1 MYRFAPSPTGDMHI
15 GNLRAAIFNYLCARK
30 DGVGFILRIEDT
42 DTARNVEGKDEEI
55 KEILRIFGLSWQH
68 FYVQSANLKHHRQMA
83 LKLVAEKRAFA
94 CFCTSETLEQKKA
107 AAKAAGKPYR
117 YDGTCEHL
125 SDSEVLENDKP
136 FVIRLKKPE
145 KAMEFTDLIKGRL
158 HFEPENID
166 SFVIMRADKTP
177 TYNFACA
184 VDDMLEG
191 VTCIIRGE
199 DHTSNTPKQ
208 EHIRAS
214 LGYTK
219 PMIYAHLPIIL
230 NDEGQKMSKREAH
243 SSVKWLLEQG
253 ILPSAIANYLIM
265 LGNKTPR
272 EIFTLDEAVEFFDI
286 KKVSKAPARFD
297 MKKLLQINR
306 EHIRLL
312 SDEKLNEIL
321 GFAGKNSGIFCEN
334 SSLLNKNSSVA
345 NKNSGFAREKSE
357 NSGEN
362 SNILNKK
369 DENSSIP
376 PKFLCKNVAPLARF
390 YTQEA
395 STINELK
402 AKLAGIFGEKDFAEF
417 KDECLNLR
425 QILAQSALPND
436 FESLKN
442 ELMQKSGL
450 KGKAFFMPLRLVLTG
465 NAHGPE
471 LSELYVLLKP
481 FIKDIV
487 GKD

>member
-30 DGVGFILRIEDT
+30 SGQDFILRIEDT
-42 DTARNVEGKDEEI
+42 DTARNIAGKDEEI
-55 KEILRIFGLSWQH
+55 KEILRVFGISWQH
-68 FYVQSANLKHHRQMA
+68 FYVQSENLRQHRQMA
-83 LKLVAEKRAFA
+83 LKLVADKKAFA
-94 CFCTSETLEQKKA
+94 CFCTSEILEQKKE
-107 AAKAAGKPYR
+107 AAKKAGKAYR
-117 YDGTCEHL
+117 YDGACEHL

-136 FVIRLKKPE
+136 FAIRLKKPQ
-145 KAMEFTDLIKGRL
+145 KAMEFTDLIKGKL

-191 VTCIIRGE
+191 VSCIIRGE

-214 LGYTK
+214 LGYDK
-219 PMIYAHLPIIL
+219 AMIYAHLPIIL

-253 ILPSAIANYLIM
+253 ILPCAVANYLIL

-286 KKVSKAPARFD
+286 KNVSKSPARFD

-312 SDEKLNEIL
+312 DDEKLNEIL
-321 GFAGKNSGIFCEN
+321 DFKGKN
-334 SSLLNKNSSVA
+334 LA
-345 NKNSGFAREKSE
+345 N
-357 NSGEN
+357 
-362 SNILNKK
+362 
-369 DENSSIP
+369 
-376 PKFLCKNVAPLARF
+376 LARF

-395 STINELK
+395 STIKELK
-402 AKLAGIFGEKDFAEF
+402 EKLNAIFGAKNFGEF
-417 KDECLNLR
+417 KDECKKIKGILNSPEFE
-425 QILAQSALPND
+425 LAKD
-436 FESLKN
+436 YESFKN

-450 KGKAFFMPLRLVLTG
+450 KGKNFFMPLRLVLT
-465 NAHGPE
+465 NSAHGPE
-471 LSELYVLLKP
+471 LSELYGLLKP

-487 GKD
+487 RKD

>member
-15 GNLRAAIFNYLCARK
+15 GNLRAAIFNYLCAK
-30 DGVGFILRIEDT
+30 KSGQDFILRIEDT
-42 DTARNVEGKDEEI
+42 DTARNIAGKDEEI
-55 KEILRIFGLSWQH
+55 KEILRAFGISWQH
-68 FYVQSANLKHHRQMA
+68 FYVQSENLRQHRQMA
-83 LKLVAEKRAFA
+83 LKLVADKKAFA
-94 CFCTSETLEQKKA
+94 CFCTSEILEQKKE
-107 AAKAAGKPYR
+107 AAKKAGKAYR
-117 YDGTCEHL
+117 YDGACEHL
-125 SDSEVLENDKP
+125 KDSEVLENDKP
-136 FVIRLKKPE
+136 FVIRLKKPQ
-145 KAMEFTDLIKGRL
+145 KAMEFTDLIKGKL

-191 VTCIIRGE
+191 VSCIIRGE

-214 LGYTK
+214 LGYDK
-219 PMIYAHLPIIL
+219 AMIYAHLPIIL
-230 NDEGQKMSKREAH
+230 NDEGQKISKREAH

-253 ILPSAIANYLIM
+253 ILPCAVANYLIL

-286 KKVSKAPARFD
+286 KNVSKSPARFD

-312 SDEKLNEIL
+312 DDEKLNEIL
-321 GFAGKNSGIFCEN
+321 GFKGKN
-334 SSLLNKNSSVA
+334 LA
-345 NKNSGFAREKSE
+345 N
-357 NSGEN
+357 
-362 SNILNKK
+362 
-369 DENSSIP
+369 
-376 PKFLCKNVAPLARF
+376 LARF

-402 AKLAGIFGEKDFAEF
+402 EKLKAIFGAKNFGEF
-417 KDECLNLR
+417 KDECEKIKGILNSPEFE
-425 QILAQSALPND
+425 LAKD
-436 FESLKN
+436 YESFKN

-450 KGKAFFMPLRLVLTG
+450 KGKNFFMPLRLVLT
-465 NAHGPE
+465 NSAHGPE
-471 LSELYVLLKP
+471 LSELYGLLKP

-487 GKD
+487 KKD

>member
-15 GNLRAAIFNYLCARK
+15 GNLRAAIFNYLCAK
-30 DGVGFILRIEDT
+30 KSGQDFILRIEDT
-42 DTARNVEGKDEEI
+42 DTARNIAGKDEEI
-55 KEILRIFGLSWQH
+55 KEILRVFGISWQH
-68 FYVQSANLKHHRQMA
+68 FYVQSENLRQHRQMA
-83 LKLVAEKRAFA
+83 LKLVADKKAFA
-94 CFCTSETLEQKKA
+94 CFCTSEILEQKKE
-107 AAKAAGKPYR
+107 AAKKAGKAYR
-117 YDGTCEHL
+117 YDGACEHL
-125 SDSEVLENDKP
+125 KDSEVLENDKP
-136 FVIRLKKPE
+136 FVIRLKKPQ
-145 KAMEFTDLIKGRL
+145 KAMEFTDLIKGKL

-191 VTCIIRGE
+191 VSCIIRGE

-214 LGYTK
+214 LGYDK
-219 PMIYAHLPIIL
+219 AMIYAHLPIIL

-253 ILPSAIANYLIM
+253 ILPCAVANYLIL

-286 KKVSKAPARFD
+286 KNVSKSPARFD

-312 SDEKLNEIL
+312 DDEKLNEIL
-321 GFAGKNSGIFCEN
+321 DFKGKN
-334 SSLLNKNSSVA
+334 LA
-345 NKNSGFAREKSE
+345 N
-357 NSGEN
+357 
-362 SNILNKK
+362 
-369 DENSSIP
+369 
-376 PKFLCKNVAPLARF
+376 LARF

-402 AKLAGIFGEKDFAEF
+402 EKLNAIFGAKNFGDF
-417 KDECLNLR
+417 KDECEKIKGILNSPKFE
-425 QILAQSALPND
+425 LAKD
-436 FESLKN
+436 YESFKN
-442 ELMQKSGL
+442 ELIQKSGL
-450 KGKAFFMPLRLVLTG
+450 KGKSFFMPLRLVLT
-465 NAHGPE
+465 NSAHGPE
-471 LSELYVLLKP
+471 LSELYGLLKP

-487 GKD
+487 RKD

>member
-15 GNLRAAIFNYLCARK
+15 GNLRAAIFNYLCAK
-30 DGVGFILRIEDT
+30 KSGQDFILRIEDT
-42 DTARNVEGKDEEI
+42 DTARNIAGKDEEI
-55 KEILRIFGLSWQH
+55 KEILRVFGISWQH
-68 FYVQSANLKHHRQMA
+68 FYVQSENLRQHRQMA
-83 LKLVAEKRAFA
+83 LKLVADKKAFA
-94 CFCTSETLEQKKA
+94 CFCTSEILEQKKE
-107 AAKAAGKPYR
+107 AAKKAGKAYR
-117 YDGTCEHL
+117 YDGACEHL
-125 SDSEVLENDKP
+125 KDSEVLENDKP
-136 FVIRLKKPE
+136 FVIRLKKPQ
-145 KAMEFTDLIKGRL
+145 KAMEFTDLIKGKL

-191 VTCIIRGE
+191 VSCIIRGE

-214 LGYTK
+214 LGYDK
-219 PMIYAHLPIIL
+219 AMIYAHLPIIL

-253 ILPSAIANYLIM
+253 ILPCAVANYLIL

-286 KKVSKAPARFD
+286 KNVSKSPARFD

-312 SDEKLNEIL
+312 DDEKLNEIL
-321 GFAGKNSGIFCEN
+321 GFKGKN
-334 SSLLNKNSSVA
+334 LA
-345 NKNSGFAREKSE
+345 N
-357 NSGEN
+357 
-362 SNILNKK
+362 
-369 DENSSIP
+369 
-376 PKFLCKNVAPLARF
+376 LARF

-402 AKLAGIFGEKDFAEF
+402 EKLNAIFGAKNFGEF
-417 KDECLNLR
+417 KDECEKIKGILNSPKFE
-425 QILAQSALPND
+425 LAKD
-436 FESLKN
+436 YESFKN
-442 ELMQKSGL
+442 ELIQKSGL
-450 KGKAFFMPLRLVLTG
+450 KGKSFFMPLRLVLT
-465 NAHGPE
+465 NSAHGPE
-471 LSELYVLLKP
+471 LSELYGLLKP

-487 GKD
+487 RKD

>member
-15 GNLRAAIFNYLCARK
+15 GNLRAAIFNYLCAK
-30 DGVGFILRIEDT
+30 KSGQDFILRIEDT
-42 DTARNVEGKDEEI
+42 DTARNIAGKDEEI
-55 KEILRIFGLSWQH
+55 KEILRAFGISWQY
-68 FYVQSANLKHHRQMA
+68 FYVQSENLRQHRQMA
-83 LKLVAEKRAFA
+83 LKLVADQKAFA
-94 CFCTSETLEQKKA
+94 CFCTSEILEQKKE
-107 AAKAAGKPYR
+107 AAKKAGKAYR
-117 YDGTCEHL
+117 YDGACEHL
-125 SDSEVLENDKP
+125 KDSEVLENDKP
-136 FVIRLKKPE
+136 FVIRLKKPQ
-145 KAMEFTDLIKGRL
+145 KAMEFTDLIKGKL

-191 VTCIIRGE
+191 VSCIIRGE

-214 LGYTK
+214 LGYDK
-219 PMIYAHLPIIL
+219 AMIYAHLPIIL

-253 ILPSAIANYLIM
+253 ILPCAVANYLIL

-286 KKVSKAPARFD
+286 KNVSKSPARFD

-312 SDEKLNEIL
+312 DDEKLNEIL
-321 GFAGKNSGIFCEN
+321 GFKGKN
-334 SSLLNKNSSVA
+334 LA
-345 NKNSGFAREKSE
+345 N
-357 NSGEN
+357 
-362 SNILNKK
+362 
-369 DENSSIP
+369 
-376 PKFLCKNVAPLARF
+376 LARF

-402 AKLAGIFGEKDFAEF
+402 EKLNLIFNKKNINEFQQECAIISQKLCEINLSDDYEEF
-417 KDECLNLR
+417 KNT
-425 QILAQSALPND
+425 
-436 FESLKN
+436 
-442 ELMQKSGL
+442 LMQESGL
-450 KGKAFFMPLRLVLTG
+450 KGKNFFMPLRLVLTG
-465 NAHGPE
+465 SLHGPE
-471 LSELYVLLKP
+471 LAQLYALIKP
-481 FIKDIV
+481 FIKEIARL
-487 GKD
+487 

>member
-15 GNLRAAIFNYLCARK
+15 GNLRAAIFNYLCAK
-30 DGVGFILRIEDT
+30 KSGQGFILRIEDT
-42 DTARNVEGKDEEI
+42 DTARNIAGKDEEI
-55 KEILRIFGLSWQH
+55 KEILRAFGISWQH
-68 FYVQSANLKHHRQMA
+68 FYVQSENLRQHRQMA
-83 LKLVAEKRAFA
+83 LKLVAEKKAFA
-94 CFCTSETLEQKKA
+94 CFCTSEILEQKKE
-107 AAKAAGKPYR
+107 AAKKSGKAYR
-117 YDGTCEHL
+117 YDGACEHL
-125 SDSEVLENDKP
+125 KDSEVLENDKP
-136 FVIRLKKPE
+136 FVIRLKKPR
-145 KAMEFTDLIKGRL
+145 KAMEFTDLIKGKL

-191 VTCIIRGE
+191 VSCIIRGE

-214 LGYTK
+214 LGYEMQ
-219 PMIYAHLPIIL
+219 MIYAHLPIIL

-253 ILPSAIANYLIM
+253 ILPCAVANYLIL

-286 KKVSKAPARFD
+286 KNVSKSPARFD

-312 SDEKLNEIL
+312 DDEKLNEIL
-321 GFAGKNSGIFCEN
+321 GFKGKN
-334 SSLLNKNSSVA
+334 LA
-345 NKNSGFAREKSE
+345 N
-357 NSGEN
+357 
-362 SNILNKK
+362 
-369 DENSSIP
+369 
-376 PKFLCKNVAPLARF
+376 LARF

-402 AKLAGIFGEKDFAEF
+402 EKLNAIFGAKNFGEF
-417 KDECLNLR
+417 KDECEKIKSILNSPEFE
-425 QILAQSALPND
+425 LAKD
-436 FESLKN
+436 YESFKN

-450 KGKAFFMPLRLVLTG
+450 KGKNFFMPLRLVLT
-465 NAHGPE
+465 NSAHGPE
-471 LSELYVLLKP
+471 LSELYGLLKP

-487 GKD
+487 RKD

>member
-30 DGVGFILRIEDT
+30 SGQDFILRIEDT
-42 DTARNVEGKDEEI
+42 DTARNIAGKDEEI
-55 KEILRIFGLSWQH
+55 KEILRVFGISWQH
-68 FYVQSANLKHHRQMA
+68 FYVQSENLRQHRQMA
-83 LKLVAEKRAFA
+83 LKLVAEKKAFA
-94 CFCTSETLEQKKA
+94 CFCTSEILEQKKE
-107 AAKAAGKPYR
+107 AAKKAGKAYR
-117 YDGTCEHL
+117 YDGACEHL
-125 SDSEVLENDKP
+125 KDSEVLENDKP
-136 FVIRLKKPE
+136 FVIRLKKPQ
-145 KAMEFTDLIKGRL
+145 KAMEFTDLIKGKL

-191 VTCIIRGE
+191 VSCIIRGE

-214 LGYTK
+214 LGYDK
-219 PMIYAHLPIIL
+219 AMIYAHLPIIL

-243 SSVKWLLEQG
+243 SSVKWLLGQG
-253 ILPSAIANYLIM
+253 ILPRAVANYLIL

-286 KKVSKAPARFD
+286 KNVSKSPARFD

-312 SDEKLNEIL
+312 DDEKLNEIL
-321 GFAGKNSGIFCEN
+321 GFKGKN
-334 SSLLNKNSSVA
+334 LA
-345 NKNSGFAREKSE
+345 N
-357 NSGEN
+357 
-362 SNILNKK
+362 
-369 DENSSIP
+369 
-376 PKFLCKNVAPLARF
+376 LARF

-402 AKLAGIFGEKDFAEF
+402 EKLNAIFGTKNFGEF
-417 KDECLNLR
+417 KDECEKIKGILNSPEFE
-425 QILAQSALPND
+425 LAKD
-436 FESLKN
+436 YESFKN

-450 KGKAFFMPLRLVLTG
+450 KGKSFFMPLRLVLT
-465 NAHGPE
+465 NSAHGPE
-471 LSELYVLLKP
+471 LSELYGLLKP

-487 GKD
+487 RKD

>member
-15 GNLRAAIFNYLCARK
+15 GNLRAAIFNYICAK
-30 DGVGFILRIEDT
+30 KSGQDFILRIEDT
-42 DTARNVEGKDEEI
+42 DTARNIAGKDEEI
-55 KEILRIFGLSWQH
+55 KEILRVFGISWQH
-68 FYVQSANLKHHRQMA
+68 FYVQSENLRQHRQMA
-83 LKLVAEKRAFA
+83 LKLVADKKAFA
-94 CFCTSETLEQKKA
+94 CFCTSEILEQKKE
-107 AAKAAGKPYR
+107 AAKKAGKAYR
-117 YDGTCEHL
+117 YDGACEHL
-125 SDSEVLENDKP
+125 KDSEVLENGKP
-136 FVIRLKKPE
+136 FVIRLKKPQ
-145 KAMEFTDLIKGRL
+145 KAMEFTDLIKGQL

-191 VTCIIRGE
+191 VSCIIRGE

-214 LGYTK
+214 LGYDK
-219 PMIYAHLPIIL
+219 AMIYAHLPIIL

-253 ILPSAIANYLIM
+253 ILPCAVANYLIL

-286 KKVSKAPARFD
+286 KNVSKSPARFD

-312 SDEKLNEIL
+312 DDEKLNEIL
-321 GFAGKNSGIFCEN
+321 GFKGKN
-334 SSLLNKNSSVA
+334 LA
-345 NKNSGFAREKSE
+345 N
-357 NSGEN
+357 
-362 SNILNKK
+362 
-369 DENSSIP
+369 
-376 PKFLCKNVAPLARF
+376 LARF

-402 AKLAGIFGEKDFAEF
+402 EKLNAIFGAKNFGEF
-417 KDECLNLR
+417 KDECEKIKGILNSPEFE
-425 QILAQSALPND
+425 LARD
-436 FESLKN
+436 YESFKN
-442 ELMQKSGL
+442 ALMQKSGL
-450 KGKAFFMPLRLVLTG
+450 KGKNFFMPLRLVLT
-465 NAHGPE
+465 NSAHGPE
-471 LSELYVLLKP
+471 LSELYGLLKP

-487 GKD
+487 RKD

>member
-15 GNLRAAIFNYLCARK
+15 GNLRAAIFNYICAK
-30 DGVGFILRIEDT
+30 KSGQDFILRIEDT
-42 DTARNVEGKDEEI
+42 DTARNIAGKDEEI
-55 KEILRIFGLSWQH
+55 KEILRVFGISWQH
-68 FYVQSANLKHHRQMA
+68 FYVQSENLRQHRQMA
-83 LKLVAEKRAFA
+83 LKLVADKKAFA
-94 CFCTSETLEQKKA
+94 CFCTSEILEQKKE
-107 AAKAAGKPYR
+107 AAKKAGKAYR
-117 YDGTCEHL
+117 YDGACEHL
-125 SDSEVLENDKP
+125 KDSEVLENGKP
-136 FVIRLKKPE
+136 FVIRLKKPQ
-145 KAMEFTDLIKGRL
+145 KAMEFTDLIKGQL

-191 VTCIIRGE
+191 VSCIIRGE

-214 LGYTK
+214 LGYDK
-219 PMIYAHLPIIL
+219 AMIYAHLPIIL

-253 ILPSAIANYLIM
+253 ILPCAVANYLIL

-286 KKVSKAPARFD
+286 KNVSKSPARFD

-312 SDEKLNEIL
+312 DDEKLNEIL
-321 GFAGKNSGIFCEN
+321 GFKGKN
-334 SSLLNKNSSVA
+334 LA
-345 NKNSGFAREKSE
+345 N
-357 NSGEN
+357 
-362 SNILNKK
+362 
-369 DENSSIP
+369 
-376 PKFLCKNVAPLARF
+376 LARF

-402 AKLAGIFGEKDFAEF
+402 EKLNAIFGAKNFGEF
-417 KDECLNLR
+417 KDECEKIKGILNSPEFE
-425 QILAQSALPND
+425 LAKD
-436 FESLKN
+436 YESFKN
-442 ELMQKSGL
+442 ALMQKSGL
-450 KGKAFFMPLRLVLTG
+450 KGKNFFMPLRLVLT
-465 NAHGPE
+465 NSAHGPE
-471 LSELYVLLKP
+471 LSELYGLLKP

-487 GKD
+487 RKD